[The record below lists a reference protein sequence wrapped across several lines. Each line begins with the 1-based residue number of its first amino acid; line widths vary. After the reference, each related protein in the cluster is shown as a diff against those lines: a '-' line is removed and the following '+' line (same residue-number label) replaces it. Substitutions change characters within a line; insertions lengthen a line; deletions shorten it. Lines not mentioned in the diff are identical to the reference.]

1 MISTPFY
8 ILFNVI
14 ALLRRYDPAS
24 PSESFRK
31 LVRMD
36 LARASGRAGLQ
47 SQGRTDWGRVIR
59 HLNDHDGNKLIKTSS
74 LVHCHRNTDGKRMCT
89 WFA

>member
-31 LVRMD
+31 YVRMD
-36 LARASGRAGLQ
+36 LARHLAAPVDQAKAGQ
-47 SQGRTDWGRVIR
+47 IGDV
-59 HLNDHDGNKLIKTSS
+59 
-74 LVHCHRNTDGKRMCT
+74 
-89 WFA
+89 